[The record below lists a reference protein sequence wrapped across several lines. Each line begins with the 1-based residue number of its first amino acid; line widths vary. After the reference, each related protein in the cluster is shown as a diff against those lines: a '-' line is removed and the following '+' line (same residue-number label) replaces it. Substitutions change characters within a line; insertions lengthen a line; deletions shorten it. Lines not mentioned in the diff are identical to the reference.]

1 MNQQL
6 SVDIYN
12 IITVYVLE
20 HFEGVKYT
28 NLASAIP
35 AFPFQK
41 KPDICYSKEETHYLT
56 NNNINF
62 QHSKP

>member
-28 NLASAIP
+28 NLAAIP

-41 KPDICYSKEETHYLT
+41 NRIFVTLKKKLI
-56 NNNINF
+56 I
-62 QHSKP
+62 